1 MDKFLVSSPTQLSQ
15 GFDIGNDTGLLDLDH
30 QELFNDD
37 QDNTTTRESNVDHD
51 DITLHAGNDEFYGLD
66 YPSQE
71 SLHDIVPIS
80 NNQGMNSNNG
90 YFNNSHRFQ
99 HSKNISL
106 DGSIYSSKISH
117 RPNLST
123 SSMASLSQDAPSQ
136 YDSNHMNHSGSNNT
150 LYSTDSVP
158 QLSSSLS
165 YQSFL
170 DSPSSIKQNPQQ
182 KQQLQVPH
190 QNTPR
195 IIGRNKS
202 SSVSSCNNY
211 NAFTTP
217 SRVPNTLSLSPVNLV
232 STANNKV
239 GKTSHS
245 MKTKGHNRSRSRLS
259 IDATNNSL
267 LLNNPSN
274 GQKITTPAHSS
285 SNYQGMNPFYT
296 PSYVSPRVGNLSDFD
311 DFGTP
316 LLTPN
321 SNSNNQA
328 NPQWANQRSTSYQ
341 HLSYLSPVA
350 NNLNCTSSSGT
361 SSNKTNT
368 TFTTPIL
375 LKRNDTLDS
384 IKIEDQD
391 DDAIKQLGK
400 TKSCNN
406 FVNSKFM
413 SNESKKPGCMEDENN
428 YKMLEQSLM
437 DKPEMHELKKD
448 DELFLNAADLSL
460 KLASQL
466 VSNPTNEI
474 PDTLVSSNSTP
485 GVLHSQNSPSRSYSV
500 QSNNL
505 PRTTSFSVPSTAGAS
520 TSDFDT
526 NNPSMMSDVY
536 SNQNS
541 LQYKAMGID
550 LLLPQF
556 NSNRLTDEKII
567 ENNSRANRS
576 NNTSFTKSYPASIDL
591 ASIATSPM
599 NSNIQN
605 ISTINTASPTNTSN
619 VLPTMATFSI
629 SSGQSTHPTPE
640 TFIPSPQDLKLPIN
654 VSDKTDVIDP
664 KKKHSCPLC
673 QARFQRPEH
682 VKRHLKSH
690 SSEKPY
696 ECDEPNCG
704 KRFNRKDNL
713 KAHLKKI
720 HHRKL

>member
-30 QELFNDD
+30 GELFNDD
-37 QDNTTTRESNVDHD
+37 QNNTTSRESNTDHD
-51 DITLHAGNDEFYGLD
+51 DITLQADNVEFYGLD

-80 NNQGMNSNNG
+80 NNLGSNISNG
-90 YFNNSHRFQ
+90 YYNNNHRFQ

-106 DGSIYSSKISH
+106 DGGNMYSKISH
-117 RPNLST
+117 QSNLST
-123 SSMASLSQDAPSQ
+123 SSMVSLSQDAPSQ
-136 YDSNHMNHSGSNNT
+136 YDADHINQSGSNNT
-150 LYSTDSVP
+150 LYSGDSIP

-170 DSPSSIKQNPQQ
+170 DSPSSIKHNTHQ
-182 KQQLQVPH
+182 KQQLLHVPP

-195 IIGRNKS
+195 RIGRNKS
-202 SSVSSCNNY
+202 MSVSSCNNY
-211 NAFTTP
+211 NAFATP
-217 SRVPNTLSLSPVNLV
+217 SRGPNNLSLSPVNLL
-232 STANNKV
+232 STASSKV
-239 GKTSHS
+239 GKTPHS
-245 MKTKGHNRSRSRLS
+245 LKTKGHSRSRSRLS

-267 LLNNPSN
+267 LVNNPST
-274 GQKITTPAHSS
+274 GQKITTPAQNS
-285 SNYQGMNPFYT
+285 SNYPGLNPFYT
-296 PSYVSPRVGNLSDFD
+296 PSYVSPHLDKLGDFD

-316 LLTPN
+316 LLTPSS
-321 SNSNNQA
+321 SNQT
-328 NPQWANQRSTSYQ
+328 NPQWYNQGNSSYQ
-341 HLSYLSPVA
+341 QFNYLSPVA
-350 NNLNCTSSSGT
+350 NNLNYHSSSGT
-361 SSNKTNT
+361 SSHKTNT
-368 TFTTPIL
+368 SFTTPMV

-391 DDAIKQLGK
+391 DDAFKQLGK
-400 TKSCNN
+400 AKSYTN
-406 FVNSKFM
+406 FVSSKFM
-413 SNESKKPGCMEDENN
+413 SNETKKPGFMEDDSGNN
-428 YKMLEQSLM
+428 YRMLEKSLM
-437 DKPEMHELKKD
+437 DKPEIGDIKKD
-448 DELFLNAADLSL
+448 DDMFLNAADLSL

-466 VSNPTNEI
+466 VSNPNGEV
-474 PDTLVSSNSTP
+474 PDTIVSSNSTP
-485 GVLHSQNSPSRSYSV
+485 GAMTSHNSPSRSYSV
-500 QSNNL
+500 LSNNV
-505 PRTTSFSVPSTAGAS
+505 PPATSFSVPSTAGAS
-520 TSDFDT
+520 TSDFELK
-526 NNPSMMSDVY
+526 Y
-536 SNQNS
+536 SNH
-541 LQYKAMGID
+541 QYKAPSID

-556 NSNRLTDEKII
+556 NSNHLTDEKLIK
-567 ENNSRANRS
+567 NNPRANHS
-576 NNTSFTKSYPASIDL
+576 QNTSFTKSYPASIDL

-599 NSNIQN
+599 NSNSVQN
-605 ISTINTASPTNTSN
+605 ISTISSASPNNTTNG
-619 VLPTMATFSI
+619 LPAMATFSV
-629 SSGQSTHPTPE
+629 SSGQSAHATPE
-640 TFIPSPQDLKLPIN
+640 TFIPSPQDLKLPIK

>member
-30 QELFNDD
+30 GEFFNED
-37 QDNTTTRESNVDHD
+37 QNNTISRESNMDHD
-51 DITLHAGNDEFYGLD
+51 DITLHGDNVEFYGLD

-80 NNQGMNSNNG
+80 NNSGTGNSNG
-90 YFNNSHRFQ
+90 YFSNSHRFQ

-106 DGSIYSSKISH
+106 DGGNMYSSKISH
-117 RPNLST
+117 QSNLST
-123 SSMASLSQDAPSQ
+123 SSMVSLSQDAPSQ
-136 YDSNHMNHSGSNNT
+136 YDANHMNQSGSNNT
-150 LYSTDSVP
+150 LYSGDSIP

-170 DSPSSIKQNPQQ
+170 DSPSSIKHNAHQ
-182 KQQLQVPH
+182 KLQLQNVPP

-195 IIGRNKS
+195 RIGRNKS
-202 SSVSSCNNY
+202 MSVSSCNNY
-211 NAFTTP
+211 NAFATP
-217 SRVPNTLSLSPVNLV
+217 SRGPNNLSLSPVNLV
-232 STANNKV
+232 STASNKV
-239 GKTSHS
+239 GKTPHS
-245 MKTKGHNRSRSRLS
+245 LKTKGHSRSRSRLS
-259 IDATNNSL
+259 VDATNNSL
-267 LLNNPSN
+267 LMNNQSSN
-274 GQKITTPAHSS
+274 GQKITTPAQNS
-285 SNYQGMNPFYT
+285 SNYPGLNPFYT
-296 PSYVSPRVGNLSDFD
+296 PSYVSPRLDKLGDFD

-316 LLTPN
+316 LLTP
-321 SNSNNQA
+321 SSNNQA
-328 NPQWANQRSTSYQ
+328 NPQWSNQGSGSYQ
-341 HLSYLSPVA
+341 QFNYLSPVA
-350 NNLNCTSSSGT
+350 NNTNYPSSSGT

-368 TFTTPIL
+368 AFTTPML

-391 DDAIKQLGK
+391 DDAFKQLGK
-400 TKSCNN
+400 AKSYTN

-413 SNESKKPGCMEDENN
+413 FNETKKLGFMEDDNN
-428 YKMLEQSLM
+428 YRMLEQSLM
-437 DKPEMHELKKD
+437 DKPEIGDIKKD
-448 DELFLNAADLSL
+448 DEMFLNAADLSL

-466 VSNPTNEI
+466 VSNPNSEV
-474 PDTLVSSNSTP
+474 PDTIVSSNSTP
-485 GVLHSQNSPSRSYSV
+485 GVVHSHNSPTRSYSV
-500 QSNNL
+500 LSNNV
-505 PRTTSFSVPSTAGAS
+505 PPATSFSVPSTAGAS
-520 TSDFDT
+520 TTDFELK
-526 NNPSMMSDVY
+526 Y
-536 SNQNS
+536 KNQNS
-541 LQYKAMGID
+541 HQPKAPGID

-556 NSNRLTDEKII
+556 NSNHLTDEKLIK
-567 ENNSRANRS
+567 NNHRANQS
-576 NNTSFTKSYPASIDL
+576 HNSSFTKSYPASIDL

-599 NSNIQN
+599 NSNSVQN
-605 ISTINTASPTNTSN
+605 ISTINSASPNN
-619 VLPTMATFSI
+619 PNGLPTMATFSI
-629 SSGQSTHPTPE
+629 SSGQSTHATPE
-640 TFIPSPQDLKLPIN
+640 TFIPSPQDLKLPIK